1 MVTKSDTKSV
11 QVEIF
16 PSRFLMPQTA
26 QRLLNEIY
34 KNGGVMRIMIHGPNM
49 PRSVPYGPGK
59 GTPIE
64 ENKDLLIQ
72 VGDQALELRIKV
84 GRIRLEL
91 ENEDY
96 LEGLK
101 AACERALPNISF
113 QIKRGRFFHDRLTVS
128 DYAKYG
134 SKVEDNRI
142 LGLIDPKANK
152 DKLAILSE
160 EQVIIDDKEER

>member
-1 MVTKSDTKSV
+1 MVTKSDTQSV

-34 KNGGVMRIMIHGPNM
+34 KNGGVVRIMIHGPNM
-49 PRSVPYGPGK
+49 PRTVPYGPGK
-59 GTPIE
+59 GAPIE

-72 VGDQALELRIKV
+72 IGDQALELRVKV

-91 ENEDY
+91 ESEEY
-96 LEGLK
+96 IEGLK
-101 AACERALPNISF
+101 AACERALPFSF
-113 QIKRGRFFHDRLTVS
+113 QIKQGKFFHDRLTVS

-134 SKVEDNRI
+134 SKVEDKRI
-142 LGLIDPKANK
+142 LGLIDPKAKK
-152 DKLAILSE
+152 DRLAILSE
-160 EQVIIDDKEER
+160 EQVIIDNNEER